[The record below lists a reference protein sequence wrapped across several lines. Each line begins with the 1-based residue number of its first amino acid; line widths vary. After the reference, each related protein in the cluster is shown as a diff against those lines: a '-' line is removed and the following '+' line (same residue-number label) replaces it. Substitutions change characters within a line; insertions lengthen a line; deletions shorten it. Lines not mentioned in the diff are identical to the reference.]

1 MEIKY
6 HQECL
11 KEVYLRDKIRA
22 GSTPKHGGRS
32 SMAEHLTVDQVV
44 VGSTPIAHPNML
56 GLFPKNLLNAGI
68 KRAFRHKGSFY
79 YSNLPATRKSLNMD
93 YPMNLQDLTTMYD
106 FTGKTF
112 AVTGGAGALG
122 SDVVVAL
129 AGCGAN
135 VMILDLRLGGVD
147 AIKER
152 LGERASLVEVIEVN
166 VMNRDSLV
174 TAGEAIIK
182 RFGQLYGLVNAAGG
196 NSPRATVS
204 STMSYFDIP
213 EEALRFVLD
222 LNILGTMIPCQV
234 LAKLMTETGE
244 GVILNYSS
252 MNAYRPLTNIAAYS
266 ASKAAITNFTSWLA
280 VYLAQNY
287 SCNIRVNAI
296 APGFFLGEQNRF
308 LMIDKDTGGW
318 TPRGQKIIDHT
329 PMGRLGNPEDL
340 LGCVLWLLSPAASFV
355 TGITVPV
362 DGGFSAYAG
371 V

>member
-1 MEIKY
+1 
-6 HQECL
+6 
-11 KEVYLRDKIRA
+11 
-22 GSTPKHGGRS
+22 
-32 SMAEHLTVDQVV
+32 
-44 VGSTPIAHPNML
+44 
-56 GLFPKNLLNAGI
+56 
-68 KRAFRHKGSFY
+68 
-79 YSNLPATRKSLNMD
+79 
-93 YPMNLQDLTTMYD
+93 MNLQVLTAMYD

-135 VMILDLRLGGVD
+135 VVILDLRLGGVP

-152 LGERASLVEVIEVN
+152 LGERASQVDAYEVN
-166 VMNRDSLV
+166 VMKRDSLEA
-174 TAGEAIIK
+174 AGKFINE
-182 RFGQLYGLVNAAGG
+182 RFGPLYGLVNAAGG
-196 NSPRATVS
+196 NSPKATVS
-204 STMSYFDIP
+204 PIMSFFDIP
-213 EEALRFVLD
+213 EEGMRFVLD
-222 LNILGTMIPCQV
+222 LNILGTMMPCQV
-234 LAKLMTETGE
+234 LAKQFAERGE

-266 ASKAAITNFTSWLA
+266 ASKAAITNFTAWLA
-280 VYLAQNY
+280 VYMAQNY
-287 SCNIRVNAI
+287 SGKIRVNAI

-308 LMIDKDTGGW
+308 LLIDQETGKW
-318 TPRGQKIIDHT
+318 TARGQRIVDHT

-340 LGCVLWLLSPAASFV
+340 LGCVLWLLSPASSFV